1 LAAES
6 KGLPDP
12 AAVNILEQVLVGK
25 MQLQAKVVLMC
36 CGTGDTDTG
45 IPLDLRDRFDV
56 YAPRHALGVVPRH
69 QKVLVKYLSGIEV
82 WDLRAA
88 YFERHGRWTVED

>member
-1 LAAES
+1 
-6 KGLPDP
+6 
-12 AAVNILEQVLVGK
+12 
-25 MQLQAKVVLMC
+25 M
-36 CGTGDTDTG
+36 
-45 IPLDLRDRFDV
+45 

-69 QKVLVKYLSGIEV
+69 QKVLVEYLSGIEV